1 MLLELP
7 PKYSVAEAVQ
17 KIKSITSQHLRKRF
31 KFIDRI
37 YDHSGIW
44 SVGYFASSVGLN
56 ESQIKKYIERQNQ
69 QDLGIDLTSE
79 FS

>member
-31 KFIDRI
+31 KFIDRM
-37 YDHSGIW
+37 YEDKGIW